1 MKGTTIMATELYG
14 NLIREADQRRVS
26 REDKS
31 TYDIK
36 AFWQRHHEI
45 CNLAAQG
52 FKQTEIAYILGIHP
66 QTVSNTLNSTLGE
79 EKLSIIRKERDEDAK
94 LMIERIR
101 VLRDK
106 ALKVYQELFDQHDES
121 GNSVDCSMT
130 QRLHAADVVTLEIA
144 QMKAPTRIQ
153 ATSTHTILTGQD
165 LLAIKER
172 AIKEAK
178 NCGLVIEAEA
188 EEVNETLPN

>member
-1 MKGTTIMATELYG
+1 MATELYG
-14 NLIREADQRRVS
+14 NLIRENDLRRVS

-36 AFWQRHHEI
+36 SFWQRHHEI

-94 LMIERIR
+94 LMVERIR

-106 ALKVYQELFDQHDES
+106 ALKVYQKLFDGVDEE
-121 GNSVDCSMT
+121 GTPVDST
-130 QRLHAADVVTLEIA
+130 ISQQLHAADVVTLELA
-144 QMKAPTRIQ
+144 QLKAPTKIQ
-153 ATSTHTILTGQD
+153 ATSTHTVLTGQE

-178 NCGLVIEAEA
+178 NCGLVIEVEA